1 MCLCVYECVNVH
13 LCDCDCVSAYVH
25 VYMCMNVHM
34 CGIGYMHVKICMCAC
49 IYVSEGIG
57 TQENV

>member
-1 MCLCVYECVNVH
+1 M
-13 LCDCDCVSAYVH
+13 H

-57 TQENV
+57 TQENVCESICCM